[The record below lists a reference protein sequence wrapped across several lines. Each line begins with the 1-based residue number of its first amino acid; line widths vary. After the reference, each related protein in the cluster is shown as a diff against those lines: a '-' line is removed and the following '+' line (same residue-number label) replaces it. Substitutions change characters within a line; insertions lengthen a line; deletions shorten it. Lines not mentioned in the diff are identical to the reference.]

1 MCLIVLK
8 YMYNIQDS
16 ILTHPQEIIVLKIK
30 ISIRNGKQFIISY
43 HLVPLKKKSSVFHDS
58 FGPINFMLHSVPSIK
73 INTSFFSFC
82 IPSHEF
88 FFKSIIF
95 SCYILSVKNKQG
107 QFGKKINKKTTFIK

>member
-1 MCLIVLK
+1 
-8 YMYNIQDS
+8 
-16 ILTHPQEIIVLKIK
+16 
-30 ISIRNGKQFIISY
+30 
-43 HLVPLKKKSSVFHDS
+43 
-58 FGPINFMLHSVPSIK
+58 MLHSVPSIK

-107 QFGKKINKKTTFIK
+107 QFGKKINKKTTFIKWPWFESITKYCWKWH